1 MMFKKIFFG
10 MAALALFS
18 ACTDDYKDWAE
29 PQTNPGVS
37 PKTVDW
43 TVSVAQSDAIVLD
56 NVEGDYIKL
65 INVSLPDG
73 VSTESFNVKLTA
85 EGANYPDYNIT
96 ADAGGNVSVA
106 DLQKATTEMFN
117 IEAVER
123 TFDAVVSTFVN
134 VKGQEGEA
142 GIQMVSSPLVV
153 KVVPMTPKFNPFVF
167 FIGAT
172 DGWNNNEQNRQRLTS
187 VSGDGIYTGFLYVA
201 DPNGWGVA
209 FKFQKELGNWDS
221 QLNYSSFE
229 TVEGLFCNNGDQN
242 FEVESEGVY
251 FFSVDLVKMTI
262 SATKIEYMGVT
273 GDFCGWNEGTEMTW
287 NAEDYCYELTDAGVN
302 ASGWKFRANG
312 LTDPNWKI
320 NLGGELGN
328 LTQDGANLSAVGNT
342 IKLYPTRKT
351 SDKIYCTVE

>member
-172 DGWNNNEQNRQRLTS
+172 DGWVNAEQRLALEGEG
-187 VSGDGIYTGFLYVA
+187 VYKGFLYIA
-201 DPNGWGVA
+201 DPNGWGVE
-209 FKFQKELGNWDS
+209 FKFQQIAGNWDS
-221 QLNYSSFE
+221 QFNSGSF
-229 TVEGLFCNNGDQN
+229 TGGISGDFADGGDN
-242 FEVESEGVY
+242 IKATAGEGVY
-251 FFSVDLVKMTI
+251 YVVLDVLNSTLQGTFVHT
-262 SATKIEYMGVT
+262 MGLI
-273 GDFCGWNEGTEMTW
+273 GDFNGWGGDVEMTW
-287 NAEDYCYELTDAGVN
+287 NPTDYCYEATNPGVTAN
-302 ASGWKFRANG
+302 GWKFRMNNDWA
-312 LTDPNWKI
+312 I